1 MLISN
6 IVDIYRHSHI
16 HSCTFQPVRRV
27 SVGIS
32 VGKILCQRDES
43 DPLKRAKLFYSKLP
57 LNIHKKK
64 VLLVDPMVATG
75 GSASLAIRELVKAG
89 VKAENITFLNVV
101 SCPIGLKRLEQDW
114 PTVSSTAGHRR
125 RCRALMV
132 VVVRWA
138 TCSHCFPFPPS
149 QVQIITAAIDP
160 ILNSDKFIVPGLGD
174 FGDRYYR
181 TDGSDIGTWR

>member
-1 MLISN
+1 MLIAN
-6 IVDIYRHSHI
+6 IFDMFTIPALDKSVICRHSHI
-16 HSCTFQPVRRV
+16 HYFVLFLFQPVRRV

-101 SCPIGLKRLEQDW
+101 SCPTGLKKLEQDW
-114 PTVSSTAGHRR
+114 PTVSGTAGNRSWLLSSVGLLILILIVFL
-125 RCRALMV
+125 C
-132 VVVRWA
+132 
-138 TCSHCFPFPPS
+138 PF
-149 QVQIITAAIDP
+149 
-160 ILNSDKFIVPGLGD
+160 L
-174 FGDRYYR
+174 RYKSLLQLLIQY
-181 TDGSDIGTWR
+181 